1 MHAYERPHM
10 ERGMSG
16 WHIYAPVSDKRVWL
30 PCQLL
35 KALGHA
41 GVVVV
46 LWEKEVD
53 GRRAEQSR
61 ASTWAHSLLACG
73 GRGAR
78 ARRVRACVWLYFG
91 GSDQRQPRGSEEWS

>member
-46 LWEKEVD
+46 LWGKEVD
-53 GRRAEQSR
+53 GEQSR
-61 ASTWAHSLLACG
+61 AEPAH
-73 GRGAR
+73 GRTA
-78 ARRVRACVWLYFG
+78 Y
-91 GSDQRQPRGSEEWS
+91 